1 MHAILN
7 IECNGHIE
15 DGEVPFISAPFPELG
30 GGDPRKAPTLVRTG
44 RNRWRLDVAVQGVG
58 SVLDPSGWKMG
69 VRSVDLYDFQTGS
82 GLREAE
88 TSLTWRFAL
97 RPGTNAQPMRLHYC
111 SGWTHVTACLIDR
124 DREMDVALEA
134 EGPGRSGG
142 ETLWTAELPVHDL
155 SRDWGFFLRGP
166 GRQTDRPPGGGLY
179 RPLGTSIHLAD
190 GELFSAP
197 PPAQRSAPWIESVDV
212 TAPEMDHTFRI
223 HVVLPRDYAIYTDRA
238 YPLVYLND
246 GQNQLTDQGAFG
258 GWHTDRTAARLM
270 REGRMQEA
278 VLAAVEMHPDRNR
291 AFFPQGELST
301 PHGQA
306 DIYTQLLAGRV
317 REALH
322 ARYRLLQEP
331 MTIIG
336 SSNGAI
342 HALFA
347 GLSRPDAFGGIG
359 CLSYAVMR
367 PERNV
372 EMIERSSRP
381 PLGRAYLD
389 CGTRWGES
397 DDESQS
403 HDNVPITYALR
414 ELLLQR
420 GMILEENLR
429 FVLGYGDAHNERAW
443 RRRIAGCLEFLLP
456 PA

>member
-1 MHAILN
+1 
-7 IECNGHIE
+7 
-15 DGEVPFISAPFPELG
+15 
-30 GGDPRKAPTLVRTG
+30 
-44 RNRWRLDVAVQGVG
+44 
-58 SVLDPSGWKMG
+58 
-69 VRSVDLYDFQTGS
+69 
-82 GLREAE
+82 
-88 TSLTWRFAL
+88 
-97 RPGTNAQPMRLHYC
+97 
-111 SGWTHVTACLIDR
+111 
-124 DREMDVALEA
+124 
-134 EGPGRSGG
+134 
-142 ETLWTAELPVHDL
+142 
-155 SRDWGFFLRGP
+155 
-166 GRQTDRPPGGGLY
+166 
-179 RPLGTSIHLAD
+179 LAD

-197 PPAQRSAPWIESVDV
+197 PPAQRSAPWIESLDV
-212 TAPEMDHTFRI
+212 TAPEMNHTFRI
-223 HVVLPRDYAIYTDRA
+223 HVVLPRDYAIHTERA

-258 GWHTDRTAARLM
+258 GWHTDRTAARRM

-317 REALH
+317 LKALR
-322 ARYRLLQEP
+322 ARYRLLQQP

-359 CLSYAVMR
+359 CLSYAVMQ

-372 EMIERSSRP
+372 ETIASSSRS
-381 PLGRAYLD
+381 PLSRVYLD

-397 DDESQS
+397 DDESHS
-403 HDNVPITYALR
+403 HDNVPITYTVR

-420 GMILEENLR
+420 GMILEETLR
-429 FVLGYGDAHNERAW
+429 FVLGDGDAHNELAW
-443 RRRIAGCLEFLLP
+443 RRRIARCLEFLLP